1 MLHLEPA
8 EGSVEGLK
16 IQQSAFRNPQSAHL
30 PAEAPEIPK
39 CQKNKKILNNRPQ
52 GNHGF

>member
-1 MLHLEPA
+1 MDYFSDQAKDLIEIRKA
-8 EGSVEGLK
+8 G
-16 IQQSAFRNPQSAHL
+16 HL
-30 PAEAPEIPK
+30 PAIEPEIPK